1 MFVGVHMSIPITIGL
16 DVLFPDPIFIHN
28 DCGTGLMKYKLFS
41 IIFVTREII
50 WATKMKHFVPSKL
63 SIVCIM

>member
-16 DVLFPDPIFIHN
+16 NVLFPDPIFIHH

-41 IIFVTREII
+41 ITYVTRKTI
-50 WATKMKHFVPSKL
+50 WATKMKHFVPWKL